1 MALRF
6 LVPVTWAVALA
17 VPTSDVT
24 TALAT
29 ELEGQKIAVTA
40 ADSAN
45 VDAEPIKV
53 RLFQHDQSLH
63 MKMFR
68 ERKMSKKNV
77 IRVNPLFLT
86 GRAVPSGGGENNIQL
101 HDFWDAQYYGEIE
114 MGTPPQK
121 FNVIFDTGSA
131 NLWVPS
137 AGDSNGSPI
146 RHANHNVYTSKAS
159 KTYTKD
165 GRAFSITYGSGAM
178 NGFVSRDTLQV
189 GPLTVKN
196 VPFVE
201 ATDEVDLDL
210 DSSMFDGIMGLGF
223 PSISVLGMQW
233 ELFRG
238 MKEQNPKLKHG
249 MFSFWLS
256 RGASPVKKFGG
267 LLMIGGYDERYF
279 TGDLLWVPIKP
290 PGYWQFAL
298 DEVQIGPYQMK
309 LKTGTAIADTGTSLI
324 IGPTKEVSML
334 IQSLNMTNEDKNEY
348 EEFVKPCHEVEH
360 LPPLSFKIQGKSFPL
375 KASDYFLPTGDGD
388 CLLGVT
394 ANEGMDIAGVSLW
407 LLGDVFLSKYFSV
420 WDVANKRL
428 GLATAVT
435 EPPEREMH
443 RWHDDKSSGNS
454 PGGPN
459 PLGVPRASATRRN
472 SQRPY

>member
-146 RHANHNVYTSKAS
+146 RHAHHNVYG
-159 KTYTKD
+159 D
-165 GRAFSITYGSGAM
+165 
-178 NGFVSRDTLQV
+178 NDNDNHQQLQHEMEHEHE
-189 GPLTVKN
+189 P
-196 VPFVE
+196 
-201 ATDEVDLDL
+201 
-210 DSSMFDGIMGLGF
+210 
-223 PSISVLGMQW
+223 Q
-233 ELFRG
+233 
-238 MKEQNPKLKHG
+238 HG
-249 MFSFWLS
+249 C
-256 RGASPVKKFGG
+256 GG
-267 LLMIGGYDERYF
+267 
-279 TGDLLWVPIKP
+279 
-290 PGYWQFAL
+290 
-298 DEVQIGPYQMK
+298 
-309 LKTGTAIADTGTSLI
+309 
-324 IGPTKEVSML
+324 
-334 IQSLNMTNEDKNEY
+334 N
-348 EEFVKPCHEVEH
+348 
-360 LPPLSFKIQGKSFPL
+360 
-375 KASDYFLPTGDGD
+375 
-388 CLLGVT
+388 
-394 ANEGMDIAGVSLW
+394 
-407 LLGDVFLSKYFSV
+407 
-420 WDVANKRL
+420 
-428 GLATAVT
+428 TAV
-435 EPPEREMH
+435 RG
-443 RWHDDKSSGNS
+443 RQ
-454 PGGPN
+454 
-459 PLGVPRASATRRN
+459 LGTWKHAG
-472 SQRPY
+472 